1 MFLNKYY
8 SKTLCIR
15 SFTNLSLRIAP
26 ILLIFVGG
34 CASNTNQYCG
44 IEYSNSYDVAKCI
57 LPWPSEPTPTVVVP
71 YTTKDLESNPYY
83 YSPQP
88 PLGCTE
94 R

>member
-15 SFTNLSLRIAP
+15 FFTNLSFCIALT
-26 ILLIFVGG
+26 LLTFVGG

-44 IEYSNSYDVAKCI
+44 IEYSNSYDLAKCI
-57 LPWPSEPTPTVVVP
+57 LPWPSEPAPTVVVP

-83 YSPQP
+83 YPQP